1 MAKKNICK
9 TAFGET
15 SHATA
20 SEALFRDLC
29 GRAPEIR
36 HLWSHQADL
45 LRAYHQ
51 HYLKARDMAIELPA
65 GGVRPS
71 SASALRSSVASPS
84 TSALLIFVQH
94 ASLRGRSMPKP

>member
-1 MAKKNICK
+1 MAKKSICK

-20 SEALFRDLC
+20 SEALFWDLC

-45 LRAYHQ
+45 LRASHQ
-51 HYLKARDMAIELPA
+51 HILKARDMAIELPA

-94 ASLRGRSMPKP
+94 ASLRGRTMPKP